1 MIEIMRAASDMT
13 WPGAFAV
20 ACVTLSLTTIAF
32 AWAWAI
38 LRIFGSSVS
47 HDSDEQS
54 DEEPRY
60 TTTRT
65 EQA

>member
-1 MIEIMRAASDMT
+1 MRAASDMT

-20 ACVTLSLTTIAF
+20 ACLTLSLAAIAF

-38 LRIFGSSVS
+38 RGIFCSSVS

-54 DEEPRY
+54 DEEPQY